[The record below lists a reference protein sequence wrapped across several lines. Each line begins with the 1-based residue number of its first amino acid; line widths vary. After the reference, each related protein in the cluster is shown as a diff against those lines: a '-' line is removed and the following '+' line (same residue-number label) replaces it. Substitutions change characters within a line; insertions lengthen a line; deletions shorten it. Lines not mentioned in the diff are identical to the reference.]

1 MNEMIDSVQESL
13 QEKMTP
19 EEKERMRAELTSP
32 DMRPQPFDVSL
43 DGWLLRIELWGKVS
57 YMHIDPENRIK
68 DKVSKN
74 QFMDRMSD
82 QNLLKMFGIW
92 HIEELAINKIK
103 IYRKYVG
110 MDAKE
115 YTEEFIV
122 SIDLRDE
129 LKPALKAGG
138 IVGWL
143 RDAFGAVTGI

>member
-1 MNEMIDSVQESL
+1 MKGMVDSIQGSL

-19 EEKERMRAELTSP
+19 EEKESMRHELTTP

-43 DGWLLRIELWGKVS
+43 DGWLDRIELWGKVS
-57 YMHIDPENRIK
+57 YMHIDPENKVK
-68 DKVSKN
+68 DKVSRN
-74 QFMDRMSD
+74 QFMGRMAD
-82 QNLLKMFGIW
+82 QNLLKMFGTW
-92 HIEELAINKIK
+92 HIEELNINKIK

-110 MDAKE
+110 MDAKD